1 MKTRIYIET
10 SVISYL
16 TAKRSHDIRLVAD
29 QNDTCEW
36 WENKS
41 NENEL
46 FISELVYE
54 ESNRGD
60 ERAASRRIDI
70 LDKLLLLNITD
81 NVISLARQLVMNGAL
96 PEKAAD
102 DATHLAV
109 AACNNMEFLLTWNC
123 RHINNVVM
131 KPKIR
136 EICDEFGYVCPVIC
150 TPTELLLSRKD

>member
-1 MKTRIYIET
+1 MCIYIET

-36 WENKS
+36 WESESSKYK
-41 NENEL
+41 L
-46 FISELVYE
+46 FVSELVYE

-60 ERAASRRIDI
+60 KKAADCRLEI
-70 LDKLLLLNITD
+70 LDNLLLLNITD
-81 NVISLARQLVMNGAL
+81 DVISLATQLVKHGAL
-96 PEKAAD
+96 PQNAAD
-102 DATHLAV
+102 DATHLAI
-109 AACNNMEFLLTWNC
+109 AACNNMKFLLTWNC

-136 EICDEFGYVCPVIC
+136 EVCDEYGYICPIIC
-150 TPTELLLSRKD
+150 TPTELLLSGKE